1 MGIKERLK
9 RLLQSTPPPPAP
21 TDEQSQLLN
30 RLFVEARAATAQSA
44 WYYDIT
50 YSQLPAYQ
58 ELKQRAP
65 AWRKTFLFRTLDRLV
80 SNTYPAEVRR
90 LDETKQRNYY
100 GIRYAHERLYELL
113 IRSNYPFTEEELLQ
127 LFSTY
132 RSGSPKTYPNFS
144 SWPLGSTFRH
154 VDRYVKQHGFTESL
168 GKKLRGMLAWPELHV
183 NPHGYI
189 AEAVTKL
196 RNRIELLLEEAM
208 NDSARPVPYRLPTDR
223 LGAVIESSLATLP
236 MSERDEWHR
245 LFHHCGK
252 ATAGRPSK
260 KFRKE
265 ARELTDRIGTDA
277 HRSLVRQW
285 VDFVAGL
292 DPESVRSLSG
302 NDRAPAEYYLH
313 DALLDKDAA
322 QLLKGLIWTLVRYHD
337 RETLAAVGRMAER
350 AYRKIPGV
358 GPAAA
363 APGNA
368 CLYVLAHSKGAEGL
382 SHLSRLKQRV
392 TQTNTRKLIG
402 RYLEEAAERQG
413 LTIDRLEER
422 VVPDFGLVDGG
433 KEVRFGDYT
442 LRIRILELGKVEQ
455 RWIRPDGKT
464 QKSVPSAVKDSAQH
478 QKRLKKE
485 RATVALIK
493 KQLTAQ
499 RDRIDRLFR
508 ADRSWKYADF
518 IRYYLEHGLLTFLS
532 QRLIW
537 IIETEGSP
545 VTVLRREG
553 SWTNVSGTVIPEPAP
568 ESTITLWHPIDGSR
582 DEVLAWRDRL
592 LGLEVKQP
600 LKQAYREIY
609 LLTDAEVNTRT
620 YSNRMAAHLLKQHQF
635 NALAKQRGWTYSLLG
650 AFDHGM
656 WDVPAS
662 VELPHY
668 GITAEFRVDEVNSE
682 NDMTAVGM
690 WSYVATDQVK
700 FRRTEN
706 EGENDYLNLVDV
718 PPLAFSEVMRDVD
731 LFVGVC
737 SVGNDPQWRDN
748 GGLRQYRDYWTN
760 YSFGD
765 LNEVAN
771 TRRDILEK
779 LLPRLKIAAVSRIDG
794 RFLRVRGKLREY
806 KIHLGSTNILMEPN
820 DQYLCIVPGRGSS
833 LKSNIYL
840 PFEGDRGLSIII
852 SKAFLLAKDR
862 EIDDPTITS
871 QIRRR

>member
-9 RLLQSTPPPPAP
+9 SWLGASDAAGPAADEQTRLL
-21 TDEQSQLLN
+21 D
-30 RLFVEARAATAQSA
+30 RLFTEANTDSNHVT
-44 WYYDIT
+44 WYYNIAFN
-50 YSQLPAYQ
+50 QLSSYQ
-58 ELKQRAP
+58 QLKRQP
-65 AWRKTFLFRTLDRLV
+65 PEWRKVFLLRTLDRLARY
-80 SNTYPAEVRR
+80 TYPNHLFR
-90 LDETKQRNYY
+90 LFGGNETEQYA
-100 GIRYAHERLYELL
+100 IHYAHERLYELL

-127 LFSTY
+127 LFSAY
-132 RSGSPKTYPNFS
+132 RSNSPKSYPNFS

-154 VDRYVKQHGFTESL
+154 VKRHVKKNGLSDSL
-168 GKKLRGMLAWPELHV
+168 GRKLREMLAWPELHLD
-183 NPHGYI
+183 PQGYQP
-189 AEAVTKL
+189 EAITKL
-196 RNRIELLLEEAM
+196 RSQIELLLEKQIKEEG
-208 NDSARPVPYRLPTDR
+208 RPVPCRLPSDR
-223 LGAVIESSLATLP
+223 LGQEIKTTLAALP
-236 MSERDEWHR
+236 VNERSEWHR
-245 LFHHCGK
+245 LLNQCKQANSGK
-252 ATAGRPSK
+252 PTG
-260 KFRKE
+260 KFLKGARK
-265 ARELTDRIGTDA
+265 LTDRIGTDA

-285 VDFVAGL
+285 ITFAGDL
-292 DPESVRSLSG
+292 DPESWTQNVSNQETRVWY
-302 NDRAPAEYYLH
+302 AH
-313 DALLDKDAA
+313 DALLDKPSLA
-322 QLLKGLIWTLVRYHD
+322 LLKGLIWTLVRYHD
-337 RETLAAVGRMAER
+337 RETLAAVAKLAER
-350 AYRKIPGV
+350 AFRKIPGV
-358 GPAAA
+358 GPAAV

-368 CLYVLAHSKGAEGL
+368 CLYVLAHSKGPEGL

-392 TQTNTRKLIG
+392 TQANTRKLIG

-422 VVPDFGLVDGG
+422 VVPDFGLVEGG

-442 LRIRILELGKVEQ
+442 LHIRILELGKVEQ
-455 RWIRPDGKT
+455 RWIRPDGKM

-537 IIETEGSP
+537 IVETEGSP

-553 SWTNVSGTVIPEPAP
+553 SWTNVSGTVIPEPGP
-568 ESTITLWHPIDGSR
+568 ESTIILWHPIDGNR
-582 DEVLAWRDRL
+582 EEVLAWRDRL
-592 LGLEVKQP
+592 LELEVKQP

-635 NALAKQRGWTYSLLG
+635 NALAKQRGWAYTLMG

-668 GITAEFRVDEVNSE
+668 GITAEFHVDEVNSE
-682 NDMTAVGM
+682 ADMTTVGM

-700 FRRTEN
+700 FRRTK
-706 EGENDYLNLVDV
+706 NDYLNLVDV

-748 GGLRQYRDYWTN
+748 NGLRQYRDYWTN

-794 RFLRVRGKLREY
+794 RFLRVRGELREY

-833 LKSNIYL
+833 LKSNVFL

-862 EIDDPTITS
+862 EIDDPSITS
-871 QIRRR
+871 QIHRR